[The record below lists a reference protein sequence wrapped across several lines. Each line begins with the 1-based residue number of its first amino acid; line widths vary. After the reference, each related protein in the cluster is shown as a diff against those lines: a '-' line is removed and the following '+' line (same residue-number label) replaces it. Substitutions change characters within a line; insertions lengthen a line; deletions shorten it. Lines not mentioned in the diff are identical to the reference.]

1 MQWHVHVKNCGETF
15 IKLIQFRFHA
25 DFFFWRN
32 INWLN
37 FNFMQIYFYPR
48 NLFIIIRCNRA
59 FWAEIDWEKKNERKK
74 EWERRN
80 SIVHEWNS
88 YQWWRH
94 LMKWPADQVHGKLP
108 NKHLVRQLRT
118 TIRVIE
124 RGISRVYLLEKAL
137 CLHRKQEV
145 AVYDVIWWELRFDW
159 IVQRLSLTP
168 TCLI

>member
-1 MQWHVHVKNCGETF
+1 M
-15 IKLIQFRFHA
+15 IKFQFHA
-25 DFFFWRN
+25 DLFLSKKLLHNHQMQSCLLGR
-32 INWLN
+32 NWL
-37 FNFMQIYFYPR
+37 
-48 NLFIIIRCNRA
+48 
-59 FWAEIDWEKKNERKK
+59 WGKKMRERKN
-74 EWERRN
+74 WERRN

>member
-1 MQWHVHVKNCGETF
+1 MPFG
-15 IKLIQFRFHA
+15 
-25 DFFFWRN
+25 
-32 INWLN
+32 
-37 FNFMQIYFYPR
+37 
-48 NLFIIIRCNRA
+48 
-59 FWAEIDWEKKNERKK
+59 AEIDWEKKNERKK

-88 YQWWRH
+88 YQWWRL

-168 TCLI
+168 TWLIQGWKKIQIGIHWHFIKRQKYN